1 MDIKVKIP
9 DVDEEMNLH
18 DLDDEILIK
27 ELEERDYKVIST
39 EIDESYTT

>member
-9 DVDEEMNLH
+9 DLDEELTLH
-18 DLDDEILIK
+18 DLDDEILIQ